1 MNMARKLALVAAATG
16 FVLAFTLLPTG
27 GGQHVWTEP
36 LPPAWIEQL
45 DAHDALS

>member
-27 GGQHVWTEP
+27 GGRAIATS
-36 LPPAWIEQL
+36 L
-45 DAHDALS
+45 DRAPRCA